1 VRPRPAGGANGA
13 LAGAEWQTPAVAANE
28 IERHPSDGWVVLPF
42 ENRQAFAKWLET
54 HHDDQPGLWVKFAKK
69 GRGIASISFDHAL
82 EVAMCYGWVD
92 SKMHKLDED
101 YYVLRYQ
108 PRRAKSSW
116 SARNRD
122 LAERLIAEGRMRPS
136 GVTEVEAAK
145 ADGRWGAS

>member
-1 VRPRPAGGANGA
+1 
-13 LAGAEWQTPAVAANE
+13 VAANE